1 VVNIE
6 KEKLLKKE
14 NIKKEK
20 LKKENPKINVKPKK
34 GKFMLI

>member
-1 VVNIE
+1 VVKIE

-14 NIKKEK
+14 IEEKEK
-20 LKKENPKINVKPKK
+20 LKKENPKINIKPKK